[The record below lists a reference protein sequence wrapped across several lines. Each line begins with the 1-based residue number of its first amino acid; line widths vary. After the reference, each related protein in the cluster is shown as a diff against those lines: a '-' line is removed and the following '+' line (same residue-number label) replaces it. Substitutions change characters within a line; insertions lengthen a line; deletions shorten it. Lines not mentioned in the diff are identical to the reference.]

1 VSSKKGTVW
10 YFWHWQGN
18 KREADRR
25 ARQFLA
31 DLEQHRTTLTLR
43 EYAKPFFSWDECPH
57 TLRRREEGK
66 SIGRLHVKLSRAL
79 IEIWVMTD
87 PIADLQLADITRGDI
102 LDFRRQLVARAG
114 SRRTISNKAITAQ
127 KTALNEAYFRQDE
140 PPRLLRSL
148 VQLSPATMAGAS
160 TRL

>member
-1 VSSKKGTVW
+1 
-10 YFWHWQGN
+10 
-18 KREADRR
+18 
-25 ARQFLA
+25 
-31 DLEQHRTTLTLR
+31 
-43 EYAKPFFSWDECPH
+43 
-57 TLRRREEGK
+57 
-66 SIGRLHVKLSRAL
+66 VKLSRAL